1 MILPDFLLK
10 HGSNYVTPNAA
21 SVLRFLPT
29 LSITVQHNTVALVVF
44 VACLLPACDQ
54 YHVIIHNLVSPLP
67 GVLKQISQMHDSNS
81 NILPR
86 S

>member
-1 MILPDFLLK
+1 MSPLMQRQCCAF
-10 HGSNYVTPNAA
+10 S
-21 SVLRFLPT
+21 PT
-29 LSITVQHNTVALVVF
+29 LPIKVQHNTVALLVF
-44 VACLLPACDQ
+44 VACLPACDQ

-81 NILPR
+81 NVLPR